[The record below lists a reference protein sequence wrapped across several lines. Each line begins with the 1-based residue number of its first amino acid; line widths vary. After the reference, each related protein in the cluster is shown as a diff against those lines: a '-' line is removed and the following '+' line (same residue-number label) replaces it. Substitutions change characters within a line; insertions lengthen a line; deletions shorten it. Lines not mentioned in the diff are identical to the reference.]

1 METLLKIL
9 TAFILVVLVNS
20 CEVAGIGKINY
31 NERAGNELMDYNNRE
46 RNIDRNIEKKAVYL
60 FQLESINDDSVSI
73 YDSDIK
79 GTDKTKIEFL
89 EKYTYTYRLGNVDSI
104 EVKLF
109 SPTNNEIFSLTRPYE
124 STTFVGEPGTYT
136 LSVKNLK
143 FEKGV
148 RKIFYKPDYD
158 TIRTLAIFNANN
170 DVIFSIITE
179 DECRGCKMTDGDF
192 NNFQLDSI
200 DFTSADFQNANLQ
213 GANLKYSVLNYVSFL
228 STKVDTA
235 DMSYT
240 LFDSPR
246 DLRHASFVF
255 TKAVG
260 IRITKAN
267 LNFTNFFDCDMSN
280 SIIEDCQYNEGDM
293 FSCNLSNSILINNN
307 FTNSN
312 FEYCKFDYSDI
323 TGTSFCDSDLKDAT
337 FLKSIGDIT
346 TLCVPDSARGVK
358 IQ

>member
-9 TAFILVVLVNS
+9 AAISLVILVNS

-31 NERAGNELMDYNNRE
+31 NDRAGNELTDYNNP
-46 RNIDRNIEKKAVYL
+46 DRNIEKKGVYL
-60 FQLESINDDSVSI
+60 FQLESINDDTVDR

-104 EVKLF
+104 EVKLL
-109 SPTNNEIFSLTRPYE
+109 SPTNNEIFNLTRPYE
-124 STTFVGEPGTYT
+124 SVTFAAEPGTYT

-143 FEKGV
+143 VEKGV

-158 TIRTLAIFNANN
+158 TISTFAVYNANN

-179 DECRGCKMTDGDF
+179 DECIDCRLKDADF
-192 NNFQLDSI
+192 SNFQLDRI
-200 DFTSADFQNANLQ
+200 NFTSADFQNSNLQ

-228 STKVDTA
+228 STKADTA

-246 DLRHASFVF
+246 DLRHASFNL
-255 TKAVG
+255 TTAKG
-260 IRITKAN
+260 IKIRNAN
-267 LNFTNFFDCDMSN
+267 LNFTNFYDCDLSN
-280 SIIEDCQYNEGDM
+280 SIIEDCQLNKGEM
-293 FSCNLSNSILINNN
+293 FACNLSNSTLRNNN
-307 FTNSN
+307 FTNST
-312 FEYCKFDYSDI
+312 FEWCKFDYSDL

-337 FLKSIGDIT
+337 FLKTIGDAT
-346 TLCVPDSARGVK
+346 TLCVPDSARGTK

>member
-9 TAFILVVLVNS
+9 TVFLFVVMANS
-20 CEVAGIGKINY
+20 CDVAGVGKINY
-31 NERAGNELMDYNNRE
+31 NERAGNELMDYNTP
-46 RNIDRNIEKKAVYL
+46 DRNIEKKGVYL
-60 FQLESINDDSVSI
+60 FQLESVNDDNVTY

-89 EKYTYTYRLGNVDSI
+89 EKYTYTYRLGDVDSI

-109 SPTNNEIFSLTRPYE
+109 NPTNNEVFSLTRPFE
-124 STTFVGEPGTYT
+124 SITFVAEPGTYT

-143 FEKGV
+143 YKRGV

-179 DECRGCKMTDGDF
+179 DECRECRLIDGDF
-192 NNFQLDSI
+192 TDFQLDSI

-213 GANLKYSVLNYVSFL
+213 GANLKYSVLNYASFL
-228 STKVDTA
+228 STKADTA
-235 DMSYT
+235 DMSYA

-246 DLRHASFVF
+246 DLRHASFNL
-255 TKAVG
+255 TKARG
-260 IRITKAN
+260 IRINNAN
-267 LNFTNFFDCDMSN
+267 LNFTNFYDCDLSY
-280 SIIEDCQYNEGDM
+280 SVIEDCQFNKGEM
-293 FSCNLSNSILINNN
+293 FACNLSNSILRNNN
-307 FTNSN
+307 FSN
-312 FEYCKFDYSDI
+312 NGFEWCRFDYADI
-323 TGTSFCDSDLKDAT
+323 TGTTFCDSDLKDAS
-337 FLKSIGDIT
+337 FLKTIGDET
-346 TLCVPDSARGVK
+346 TLCVPDSARGIK